1 MKFPKVSNIFEH
13 PVRSDTEEFNTLL
26 STKSFNLEKIVSYG
40 QSTPVGQWYDQEQI
54 EWVML
59 VKGKAVLRFDPD
71 GLIVLKDG
79 DFLTIPAHLKHRVE
93 ECSDDAIWLAL
104 HTRQAVE

>member
-1 MKFPKVSNIFEH
+1 MNLPCVNNIFEH
-13 PVRSDTEEFNTLL
+13 PVPGDVEESYTLL
-26 STKSFNLEKIVSYG
+26 SSKAFELEKIVSYG
-40 QSTPVGQWYDQEQI
+40 QATPTGQWYDQDHD

-79 DFLTIPAHLKHRVE
+79 DFLTISEHLKHRVE

-104 HTRQAVE
+104 HIN